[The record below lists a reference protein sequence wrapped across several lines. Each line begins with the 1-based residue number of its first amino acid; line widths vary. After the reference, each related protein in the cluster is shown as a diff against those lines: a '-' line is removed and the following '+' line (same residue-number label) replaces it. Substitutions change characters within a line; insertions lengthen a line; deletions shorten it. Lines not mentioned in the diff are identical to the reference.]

1 MLEFLQEGQRQ
12 IGEQNPGQRGIPSR
26 YKTGIKTRQGTSF
39 EQRWKERTFT
49 CDSRA
54 GIGESGPMTKPRR
67 VHPSDGCRLVP

>member
-49 CDSRA
+49 C
-54 GIGESGPMTKPRR
+54 ILE
-67 VHPSDGCRLVP
+67 LE